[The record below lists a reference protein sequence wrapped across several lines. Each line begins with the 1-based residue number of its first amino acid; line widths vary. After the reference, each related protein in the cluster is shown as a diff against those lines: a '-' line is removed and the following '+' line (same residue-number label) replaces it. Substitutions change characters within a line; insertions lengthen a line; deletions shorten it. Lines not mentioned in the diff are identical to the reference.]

1 MKIIGNSH
9 VPGLITWI
17 SNRLSSS
24 ASQLYA
30 PRFGISLTD
39 WRVLAF
45 FELHPWNTA
54 AQACASMGFDKAA
67 VSRSIG
73 LLQKRGDVKSRPC
86 GLRKVEYSTTAT
98 GKTLYKRMLE
108 VALAREEALLT
119 GLSSAERETL
129 VRLLQQLLENVS
141 VVQQVGEAQTRP
153 KRRPKL
159 AERLDET
166 P

>member
-1 MKIIGNSH
+1 MLICQPKWRCPTSQRVRRRCVGVVPSGIIRHIHHGHRMKIIGNSH

-45 FELHPWNTA
+45 FELPPWKTA
-54 AQACASMGFDKAA
+54 GQACASMGFDKAA

-119 GLSSAERETL
+119 G
-129 VRLLQQLLENVS
+129 
-141 VVQQVGEAQTRP
+141 
-153 KRRPKL
+153 
-159 AERLDET
+159 
-166 P
+166 

>member
-1 MKIIGNSH
+1 MKIIGNRH

-17 SNRLSSS
+17 SNKLSST

-45 FELHPWNTA
+45 FEVHPWTTA

-73 LLQKRGDVKSRPC
+73 LLQRGGYVKSRPC
-86 GLRKVEYSTTAT
+86 GLRKIEYSTTAP
-98 GKTLYKRMLE
+98 GKSLYKRMLE

-119 GLSSAERETL
+119 GLSSEERETL
-129 VRLLQQLLENVS
+129 IRLLQQLLSNVGAL
-141 VVQQVGEAQTRP
+141 QQIGQKETRTT
-153 KRRPKL
+153 RRPK
-159 AERLDET
+159 AIEQLDEK